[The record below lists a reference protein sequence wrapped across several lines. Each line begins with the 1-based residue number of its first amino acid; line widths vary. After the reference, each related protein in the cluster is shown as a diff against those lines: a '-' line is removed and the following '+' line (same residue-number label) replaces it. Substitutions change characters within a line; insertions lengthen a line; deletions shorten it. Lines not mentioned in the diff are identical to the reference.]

1 MPTQD
6 VHAITAHLQSKAA
19 SKKPLSRKA
28 SDRATREIC
37 ASESKEDP
45 PALVTG
51 VKNTPI
57 ILFQTSLCLI
67 VKIINAMLAV
77 VYVLHL
83 FDGTELFAY
92 PR

>member
-1 MPTQD
+1 MGAIIISHIEPYRPEDIPAD
-6 VHAITAHLQSKAA
+6 VNAKIYHVAGLMAGDISDEMIEA
-19 SKKPLSRKA
+19 LS
-28 SDRATREIC
+28 
-37 ASESKEDP
+37 
-45 PALVTG
+45 
-51 VKNTPI
+51 NI